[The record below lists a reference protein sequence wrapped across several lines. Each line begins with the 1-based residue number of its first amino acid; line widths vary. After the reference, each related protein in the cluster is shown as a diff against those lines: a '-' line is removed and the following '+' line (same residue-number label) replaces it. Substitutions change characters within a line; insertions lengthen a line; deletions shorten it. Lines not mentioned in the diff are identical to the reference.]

1 VKRFPTDLEAAVM
14 SDDVARLHIE
24 LPDEL
29 HAKIKALAAE
39 RGQTL
44 KGLVIVELRRVVK
57 QAEREVDVAKGKDR

>member
-1 VKRFPTDLEAAVM
+1 M

-29 HAKIKALAAE
+29 HAAVKRIAAE

-44 KGLVIVELRRVVK
+44 KGLVIVQLRRVVEEHARD
-57 QAEREVDVAKGKDR
+57 QGPAGERGDQ